1 MDPQQRRLRTIRGP
15 GSCRTI
21 ELRMFAAC
29 CNKDNVFCHGNS
41 HRARPVNATS
51 HRLARARRMA
61 LGPPVAGRRR
71 NGGVIIAIPP

>member
-29 CNKDNVFCHGNS
+29 CNKNNVFVTGTRTVRDLSMQHPIGWQETGAWHWNLQS
-41 HRARPVNATS
+41 
-51 HRLARARRMA
+51 L
-61 LGPPVAGRRR
+61 VAGAME
-71 NGGVIIAIPP
+71 G